1 RRSRRGCWGGS
12 AAIPCAEACPGIH
25 PEPGAIWAG
34 VGWICPSSAPT
45 SPRRGRLWSTLRR
58 LTKPS
63 RSSTPRARGSSPSA
77 ASRCRRRVRVRPR
90 LYAARR
96 CWRRSNVWRKLRMSG
111 RRSRRKG
118 SDAEREFAKLIGGER
133 VPLSGAAGGSYT
145 GDVVGLGLK
154 WECKRRK
161 DGFKQL
167 YSWLEGK
174 DALALRA

>member
-1 RRSRRGCWGGS
+1 
-12 AAIPCAEACPGIH
+12 
-25 PEPGAIWAG
+25 
-34 VGWICPSSAPT
+34 
-45 SPRRGRLWSTLRR
+45 
-58 LTKPS
+58 
-63 RSSTPRARGSSPSA
+63 
-77 ASRCRRRVRVRPR
+77 
-90 LYAARR
+90 
-96 CWRRSNVWRKLRMSG
+96 MSG

-174 DALALRA
+174 DALALRADRKPWLVVMPLEKLLWLVRDYVAEKEEDVSYRGDVT